1 MAITNAELL
10 EWLEEQA
17 TWIKDAAV
25 VYYNKGQFS
34 QSDIERF
41 ADECMS
47 DIAKMSPAIDV
58 SGLDLLGRDES
69 QNYSLLSVG
78 NIVGVNAL
86 APDRKLSFAGFG
98 QRSDGGRR
106 SAEAAGCGNLRH
118 AALLLRGR
126 RQPGYACGSG
136 LSEGRANRKQCGFF
150 RRDRRQGK

>member
-17 TWIKDAAV
+17 TWVKDAAV

-86 APDRKLSFAGFG
+86 VPDRKLSFAESGVTVVYG
-98 QRSDGGRR
+98 
-106 SAEAAGCGNLRH
+106 EN
-118 AALLLRGR
+118 
-126 RQPGYACGSG
+126 GSG
-136 LSEGRANRKQCGFF
+136 KSGYIRVLKKYVGLDMMRNCSQTCMLP
-150 RRDRRQGK
+150 GKHRNKSARLK